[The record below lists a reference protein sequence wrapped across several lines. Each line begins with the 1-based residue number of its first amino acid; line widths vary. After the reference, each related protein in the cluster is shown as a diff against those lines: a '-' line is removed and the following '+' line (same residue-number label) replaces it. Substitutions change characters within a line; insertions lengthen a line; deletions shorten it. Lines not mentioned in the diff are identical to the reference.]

1 MLSQQHWPPSTS
13 RRGTNMEGKLDP
25 CEPRDIPEPAL
36 DLMLL
41 AKTDPKSIRFADAMD
56 SLAASYDVK
65 PVPFS
70 VGTTLS
76 KRGENTGSALILSF
90 AKHVGLTKGEALA
103 LFGEHYASVRAEP
116 EGTSHSNI
124 RSFMAGG
131 FACVSFPEGLA
142 IINKADT
149 DSGGDSDS
157 GDEAAGGAAEDAV
170 LAELGH
176 VLPALK
182 PPAGS
187 YRPVRRVNLGAGNAL
202 LYMSGHVPWANGEYL
217 YIGKV
222 GAAFTKEE
230 GAAAA
235 EICALQLLSR
245 LRHACDGDFSKV
257 RAVVRLGV
265 HVNCT
270 DDFGEQTFVG
280 NGASDLLVKV
290 FGDERGSHSR
300 AALGTN
306 ALPRGVC
313 VEIEAIFEIAS
324 SL

>member
-1 MLSQQHWPPSTS
+1 
-13 RRGTNMEGKLDP
+13 MEAKTVLDA
-25 CEPRDIPEPAL
+25 CVPRDIPEPAL

-41 AKTDPKSIRFADAMD
+41 TKMDPTSIRFAATMDAIN
-56 SLAASYDVK
+56 ASYDAR

-70 VGTTLS
+70 VGATHS
-76 KRGENTGSALILSF
+76 EPGQNSGSALILSF
-90 AKHVGLTKGEALA
+90 ATHVGLTKDEALA
-103 LFGEHYASVRAEP
+103 LFGEHYATVRAEP

-131 FACVSFPEGLA
+131 VACVSFPEGLA

-149 DSGGDSDS
+149 DSGSDSDS

-217 YIGKV
+217 YVGKV

-290 FGDERGSHSR
+290 FGEERGSHSR